1 MADNHVIGIVGGL
14 GVGAAIHYYKELA
27 AAHDA
32 LGKPLELVMI
42 HAQMRRIFEHAGKGD
57 APGLARYLEDVIGQ
71 LKRGGATLAVIP
83 AVTPHLCIREL
94 LSISPLPI
102 VNMIDAID
110 EAVRARG
117 WRRIALFGTRFVVA
131 GKMFGLLD
139 GVEIVTPR
147 PAEVDYIHDTYFS
160 IASTGAG
167 SEEQRRGLTELANT
181 LCTRDGVD
189 AVLLAGTDLSAIF
202 DEGNTEFP
210 HLDCARAHIQAIM
223 RAAN

>member
-1 MADNHVIGIVGGL
+1 
-14 GVGAAIHYYKELA
+14 
-27 AAHDA
+27 
-32 LGKPLELVMI
+32 
-42 HAQMRRIFEHAGKGD
+42 
-57 APGLARYLEDVIGQ
+57 
-71 LKRGGATLAVIP
+71 
-83 AVTPHLCIREL
+83 
-94 LSISPLPI
+94 
-102 VNMIDAID
+102 
-110 EAVRARG
+110 
-117 WRRIALFGTRFVVA
+117 
-131 GKMFGLLD
+131 
-139 GVEIVTPR
+139 VTPR